1 MVSKVNPLPIRP
13 PTATNGTEAACEP
26 EAGFGAAVD
35 QAFSRIRPSR
45 AKGAKPGDAARDG
58 DEPGAQAAQA
68 GLIASAACQ
77 AYLAAL
83 TAQPMAKPPEV
94 AEQPA
99 EVVAQGTAA
108 PAQQDVSAVAV
119 PSAEAGAMPIGVQ
132 AAAQPAER
140 RAAFELPSDIAHT
153 AERPEARQTPQASRA
168 VSVEPMATPVEA
180 AARAAAQVPVEAARA
195 VPLEAAQAVPV
206 EADTAKSAPAA
217 PEAEPIAGRAPEEPA
232 RAHRS
237 RAAKADAP
245 HQARAERAQRDEEVP
260 QAGRALPASGRAE
273 PDVAQAARAA
283 PAQGARAAAEPDAAA
298 QVARSIPSAL
308 RRGETQYRLRLRPE
322 GLGEV
327 EVSISARERT
337 LGLTIRTAN
346 EDARALIASQLGELR
361 RELVASNYELGNV
374 NIEVSANG
382 QNGAAFSAFAEQGR
396 RDAQP
401 GFTGASSGAGG
412 MEGDAELR
420 QIREAYARAGA
431 IMYRI

>member
-83 TAQPMAKPPEV
+83 TAQPMAKPPEA

-180 AARAAAQVPVEAARA
+180 AARAAAQVPVEAVQAVPVEAARA

-298 QVARSIPSAL
+298 QVAR
-308 RRGETQYRLRLRPE
+308 
-322 GLGEV
+322 
-327 EVSISARERT
+327 
-337 LGLTIRTAN
+337 
-346 EDARALIASQLGELR
+346 
-361 RELVASNYELGNV
+361 
-374 NIEVSANG
+374 
-382 QNGAAFSAFAEQGR
+382 
-396 RDAQP
+396 
-401 GFTGASSGAGG
+401 
-412 MEGDAELR
+412 
-420 QIREAYARAGA
+420 
-431 IMYRI
+431 